1 MPSTRNKVQ
10 PQNISHEHEL
20 DSKGVYQLANGAWA
34 YRFCKSVNGKNVY
47 KRASTDRKGNP
58 LLTQRDAML
67 AREEAMLEAQGVYAP
82 VVSTLGIVYRPS
94 ATIEEVYEDY
104 CANGRGDRSHN
115 TIKRQDTL
123 WRTYLKAD
131 FGKKRF
137 NGISLG
143 EIQDYLAN
151 KYYVEGYSYR
161 YVESFLKMFY
171 LFFGQAYSRNYIPAE
186 LYNQF
191 CVNKETKIRM
201 PKIKRDEDLS
211 IVSFTDEECA
221 VMDEYFKGT
230 HAETAYLLG
239 RYCGLRINECYGL
252 KWENVDLEKG
262 TISIEQQMGTQDGL
276 IKLFPLKTRNA
287 RRVLYLN

>member
-1 MPSTRNKVQ
+1 MPSAKNKVQ
-10 PQNISHEHEL
+10 PQNISHEHEP

-47 KRASTDRKGNP
+47 KRASTDHKGNP

-171 LFFGQAYSRNYIPAE
+171 LFFGQAYIRNYIPAE

-201 PKIKRDEDLS
+201 PKLKRDEDLS
-211 IVSFTDEECA
+211 IVSFTDE
-221 VMDEYFKGT
+221 
-230 HAETAYLLG
+230 
-239 RYCGLRINECYGL
+239 R
-252 KWENVDLEKG
+252 
-262 TISIEQQMGTQDGL
+262 
-276 IKLFPLKTRNA
+276 
-287 RRVLYLN
+287 

>member
-1 MPSTRNKVQ
+1 
-10 PQNISHEHEL
+10 
-20 DSKGVYQLANGAWA
+20 
-34 YRFCKSVNGKNVY
+34 
-47 KRASTDRKGNP
+47 
-58 LLTQRDAML
+58 ML
-67 AREEAMLEAQGVYAP
+67 AREEAMLEAQGVHAP

-171 LFFGQAYSRNYIPAE
+171 LFFGQAYSRNYILSFLIFPAE
-186 LYNQF
+186 
-191 CVNKETKIRM
+191 
-201 PKIKRDEDLS
+201 PS
-211 IVSFTDEECA
+211 
-221 VMDEYFKGT
+221 
-230 HAETAYLLG
+230 
-239 RYCGLRINECYGL
+239 
-252 KWENVDLEKG
+252 
-262 TISIEQQMGTQDGL
+262 
-276 IKLFPLKTRNA
+276 
-287 RRVLYLN
+287 

>member
-1 MPSTRNKVQ
+1 MPSAKNKVQ

-67 AREEAMLEAQGVYAP
+67 AREEAMLEAQGVYTP
-82 VVSTLGIVYRPS
+82 VISTLGIVYRPS

-161 YVESFLKMFY
+161 HVCFCGFAQKTLFINSSEILNCDFLLVSDYLSLRPIKFLSFFLNLRPNIFKA
-171 LFFGQAYSRNYIPAE
+171 L
-186 LYNQF
+186 
-191 CVNKETKIRM
+191 NKEST
-201 PKIKRDEDLS
+201 
-211 IVSFTDEECA
+211 
-221 VMDEYFKGT
+221 
-230 HAETAYLLG
+230 
-239 RYCGLRINECYGL
+239 
-252 KWENVDLEKG
+252 
-262 TISIEQQMGTQDGL
+262 
-276 IKLFPLKTRNA
+276 
-287 RRVLYLN
+287 

>member
-1 MPSTRNKVQ
+1 MMNDLYISTYNPDVLSCIANLSSDEVFTPPEVANAVIDML
-10 PQNISHEHEL
+10 PQEL
-20 DSKGVYQLANGAWA
+20 S
-34 YRFCKSVNGKNVY
+34 
-47 KRASTDRKGNP
+47 
-58 LLTQRDAML
+58 
-67 AREEAMLEAQGVYAP
+67 
-82 VVSTLGIVYRPS
+82 
-94 ATIEEVYEDY
+94 TIEEVYEDY

-201 PKIKRDEDLS
+201 PKIKPSFSAGFDEMARDEARYGKAFEGLLKR
-211 IVSFTDEECA
+211 
-221 VMDEYFKGT
+221 YFG
-230 HAETAYLLG
+230 
-239 RYCGLRINECYGL
+239 
-252 KWENVDLEKG
+252 
-262 TISIEQQMGTQDGL
+262 
-276 IKLFPLKTRNA
+276 
-287 RRVLYLN
+287 

>member
-1 MPSTRNKVQ
+1 MPSAKNKVQ

-151 KYYVEGYSYR
+151 KYYVEGSPVLSKRLFCFIYAFHLHFLQLFS
-161 YVESFLKMFY
+161 SFLTLGKCQRNQ
-171 LFFGQAYSRNYIPAE
+171 LF
-186 LYNQF
+186 
-191 CVNKETKIRM
+191 
-201 PKIKRDEDLS
+201 
-211 IVSFTDEECA
+211 
-221 VMDEYFKGT
+221 
-230 HAETAYLLG
+230 LLT
-239 RYCGLRINECYGL
+239 L
-252 KWENVDLEKG
+252 
-262 TISIEQQMGTQDGL
+262 
-276 IKLFPLKTRNA
+276 PLHSLPVGNA
-287 RRVLYLN
+287 PSPTF

>member
-171 LFFGQAYSRNYIPAE
+171 SFLLVIP
-186 LYNQF
+186 
-191 CVNKETKIRM
+191 
-201 PKIKRDEDLS
+201 
-211 IVSFTDEECA
+211 FT
-221 VMDEYFKGT
+221 
-230 HAETAYLLG
+230 L
-239 RYCGLRINECYGL
+239 
-252 KWENVDLEKG
+252 
-262 TISIEQQMGTQDGL
+262 
-276 IKLFPLKTRNA
+276 
-287 RRVLYLN
+287 

>member
-1 MPSTRNKVQ
+1 
-10 PQNISHEHEL
+10 
-20 DSKGVYQLANGAWA
+20 
-34 YRFCKSVNGKNVY
+34 
-47 KRASTDRKGNP
+47 
-58 LLTQRDAML
+58 ML

-151 KYYVEGYSYR
+151 KYYVEGY
-161 YVESFLKMFY
+161 
-171 LFFGQAYSRNYIPAE
+171 
-186 LYNQF
+186 
-191 CVNKETKIRM
+191 
-201 PKIKRDEDLS
+201 EDS
-211 IVSFTDEECA
+211 
-221 VMDEYFKGT
+221 KG
-230 HAETAYLLG
+230 
-239 RYCGLRINECYGL
+239 
-252 KWENVDLEKG
+252 
-262 TISIEQQMGTQDGL
+262 SQ
-276 IKLFPLKTRNA
+276 
-287 RRVLYLN
+287 